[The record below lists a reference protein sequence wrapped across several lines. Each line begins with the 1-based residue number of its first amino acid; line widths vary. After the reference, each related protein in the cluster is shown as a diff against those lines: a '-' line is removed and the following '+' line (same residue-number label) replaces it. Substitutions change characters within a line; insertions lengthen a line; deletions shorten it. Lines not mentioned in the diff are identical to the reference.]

1 VVEKSALSALARFE
15 RQEDLLCHR
24 L

>member
-1 VVEKSALSALARFE
+1 VEKSALSALARFE